1 MRLADF
7 LEQSR
12 EEILTEAA
20 RFAKTLPTLAQ
31 APEETLRDHFSQCL
45 DAIASDLRQT
55 QSRTQ
60 SIAKA
65 EGRGPSAHGD
75 TPAEQHGVARANSGL
90 STSELVSEYRALRA
104 SVLRLWRDLHLPD
117 EHVVTDLMR
126 FNEAI
131 DQALAESVL
140 RYEQQVEHWRHIF
153 LGVVGHDLRTPLN
166 AIALT
171 AELMRAQA
179 PDKLCGHAVIV
190 AKGTRRISSMLDS
203 LLDYSN
209 SQIGTPMAV
218 QMEAASLCQACED
231 EVEILRAAFPKAQ
244 IELDCVGR
252 ADGHFDIS
260 RVREALS
267 NLVANAIQHGKGATA
282 HVKVHARGDR
292 LEIVVSNRGEIAAE
306 KLTGIFEPLKRGE
319 GYKTGHR
326 TNLGLGL
333 FICKQI
339 AQAHAG
345 DIAVQ
350 SEGGEVRFTMAF
362 PARLDERTES

>member
-12 EEILTEAA
+12 EEILDEAA
-20 RFAKTLPTLAQ
+20 RFAKTLPTLAD
-31 APEETLRDHFSQCL
+31 ATEETLRDHFSQCL

-55 QSRTQ
+55 QSRTE
-60 SIAKA
+60 SIAKS
-65 EGRGPSAHGD
+65 EGRGPRSTSE

-90 STSELVSEYRALRA
+90 STSELVSEYRALRS
-104 SVLRLWRDLHLPD
+104 SVLRLWRDLHRPD
-117 EHVVTDLMR
+117 DHVIVDLMR

-179 PDKLCGHAVIV
+179 PEKLRAHAVIV

-209 SQIGTPMAV
+209 SQIGAPMGV

-231 EVEILRAAFPKAQ
+231 EVEIIRAAFPKAQ
-244 IELDCVGR
+244 IVLDCVGR
-252 ADGHFDIS
+252 AEGHFDTS

-267 NLVANAIQHGKGATA
+267 NLVANAIQHGDGATV
-282 HVKVHARGDR
+282 HVKAQALADQ
-292 LEIVVSNRGEIAAE
+292 LEIVVSNRGEIAPE
-306 KLTGIFEPLKRGE
+306 KLAGIFEPLKRGE
-319 GYKTGHR
+319 GYKTGQR

-339 AQAHAG
+339 AESHAG

-350 SEGGEVRFTMAF
+350 SEDGEVRFTMAF
-362 PARLDERTES
+362 PARLDSRAES